1 VSVREEWT
9 QAGALL
15 IEGDTIRVRCRSTFS
30 GTRWPDFAR
39 ELAQAVSLGLLEGA
53 AHVEIALPTVGELWT
68 AGELLS
74 VVASVPSPA
83 LRSLS
88 LGSLLGAPELK
99 RIEASWSEVQRAF
112 PAIEHGAN
120 GCWQWAAKP
129 RLRVVE
135 VGPHF
140 VTVRPNQVFTLE
152 ANGAGPWLSL
162 RPPPAGGTEFDAVAL
177 QTSVSSGNVA
187 TMVVSPLEAGDEVR
201 VNGAP
206 VQIHPLSMHRNGQVL
221 RKGTM
226 EWLPVNGD
234 TLAVLGLVV
243 RYEEDLG
250 SAPFASRQA
259 HAVFMGGTTSSTI
272 TLDEPPPPDEED
284 D

>member
-1 VSVREEWT
+1 M
-9 QAGALL
+9 
-15 IEGDTIRVRCRSTFS
+15 
-30 GTRWPDFAR
+30 
-39 ELAQAVSLGLLEGA
+39 
-53 AHVEIALPTVGELWT
+53 
-68 AGELLS
+68 
-74 VVASVPSPA
+74 
-83 LRSLS
+83 
-88 LGSLLGAPELK
+88 
-99 RIEASWSEVQRAF
+99 
-112 PAIEHGAN
+112 
-120 GCWQWAAKP
+120 
-129 RLRVVE
+129 
-135 VGPHF
+135 
-140 VTVRPNQVFTLE
+140 RPNQVFTLE
-152 ANGAGPWLSL
+152 ANGSGPWLSL

-243 RYEEDLG
+243 RYEEDVG
-250 SAPFASRQA
+250 SVPFASRQA
-259 HAVFMGGTTSSTI
+259 HAVFIGGTTSSTI